1 MNLVYFTL
9 CTSGFLGL
17 LGLFLTFKSFK
28 AEEVIR
34 KFLRSQKASILLL
47 AIGLFWF
54 LFHHVQNLGEADFG
68 EYKFIIGLIGVF
80 IAVSSYFFINDFL
93 AVRALCILLLFYSRL
108 ALDSA
113 FLQEPQ
119 SRLFLVTV
127 IYFIVMCAIYFG
139 AWPYRLRDLLNWL
152 YGNSKRSILLGVSFI
167 CYSLVLLGVAL
178 SY

>member
-9 CTSGFLGL
+9 CTSGFLEL

-139 AWPYRLRDLLNWL
+139 AWPYRLRDFLNWL

-167 CYSLVLLGVAL
+167 CYSLVLLGAAL

>member
-127 IYFIVMCAIYFG
+127 IYFIVMCAIYFE
-139 AWPYRLRDLLNWL
+139 AWPYRLRDFLNWL

-167 CYSLVLLGVAL
+167 CYSLVLLGAAL

>member
-139 AWPYRLRDLLNWL
+139 AWPYRLRDFLNWL

-167 CYSLVLLGVAL
+167 CYSLVLLGAAL

>member
-17 LGLFLTFKSFK
+17 LGLFLTFKSVK

-80 IAVSSYFFINDFL
+80 IAVSSYIFINDFL

-139 AWPYRLRDLLNWL
+139 AWPYRLRDFLNWL

-167 CYSLVLLGVAL
+167 CYSLVLLGAAL